1 MFGKSEID
9 LVEKVRIVE
18 CLLAD
23 KSVFL
28 RLRQ

>member
-9 LVEKVRIVE
+9 LVEKVRIVKR
-18 CLLAD
+18 LLAD